1 MLFSL
6 GQIETILVGQE
17 GNPPLPPP
25 PIPPPP
31 LATRAWM
38 SVKEPSEEF
47 VKKPKDYH

>member
-17 GNPPLPPP
+17 GNPPRPPWQ
-25 PIPPPP
+25 
-31 LATRAWM
+31 RAWM